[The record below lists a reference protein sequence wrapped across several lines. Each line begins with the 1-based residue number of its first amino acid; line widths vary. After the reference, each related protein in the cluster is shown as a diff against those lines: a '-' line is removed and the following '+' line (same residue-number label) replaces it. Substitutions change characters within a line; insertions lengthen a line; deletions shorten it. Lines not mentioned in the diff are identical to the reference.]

1 MLAMLRTLFSQMLR
15 KPFTNLFP
23 LKYAPKSVNDFL
35 RDVDNGRKKMNPP
48 VPVPPGFRGKIKY
61 YRDRCIGCRLCTK
74 VCPAN
79 AVVFQERDKKIR
91 YHFFRCTFCG
101 ECVKACPVKALEFTD
116 EFLSAAYGKD

>member
-23 LKYAPKSVNDFL
+23 VKYAPKSVNAFL

-48 VPVPPGFRGKIKY
+48 VAVPPGFRGKIRYHREK
-61 YRDRCIGCRLCTK
+61 CIGCRLCTR